1 MSDAS
6 TELSMT
12 FSIDVALA
20 LSQESGIVIL
30 ILADIF
36 TAKCLWA
43 LSLGGGCITLSQAL
57 SL

>member
-36 TAKCLWA
+36 TAKCL
-43 LSLGGGCITLSQAL
+43 
-57 SL
+57 